1 MPRHRTQLQQPP
13 IRSRLAPTTM
23 AKPINLITSLL
34 STVIFLLYFL
44 LQRLLIALF
53 SPPPHPP
60 TLLTG
65 HKIAVLGVGHT
76 GASAAAHCVSHNS
89 DVTIFQSS
97 NNIGR
102 NLGARQ
108 LHLRATNPLDNV
120 PLPPV
125 GQLLAGVSK
134 ARGDSEGD

>member
-1 MPRHRTQLQQPP
+1 
-13 IRSRLAPTTM
+13 M
-23 AKPINLITSLL
+23 AKPINLTTSLL
-34 STVIFLLYFL
+34 STVIFL

-53 SPPPHPP
+53 SPPLPS
-60 TLLTG
+60 TNSLLTG
-65 HKIAVLGVGHT
+65 HKIAILGVGHT

-120 PLPPV
+120 LCRDRCAES
-125 GQLLAGVSK
+125 LY
-134 ARGDSEGD
+134 